1 MALLFYVCSTVLVLS
16 SALIFYYDLRERQI
30 ALWILLLFGLNA
42 IASVILFQ
50 GLQTLLY
57 NLLGTLIYLGFIW
70 LMLKAYLF
78 LKHKKNVAILD
89 EQLGKADVLILL
101 FIGLT
106 FNLPGMI
113 LFFCLGFVSSLLI
126 FMAFQFI
133 KSDALKTIPLAGL
146 LVFFY
151 LAALTIL
158 NLIPLEFIE
167 CSFITP

>member
-1 MALLFYVCSTVLVLS
+1 MNTLFYVCSTVLVLN
-16 SALIFYYDLRERQI
+16 SALILYYDLRERQI
-30 ALWILLLFGLNA
+30 ALWILLLFGADA
-42 IASVILFQ
+42 IASVILFRSFS
-50 GLQTLLY
+50 TLLY

-78 LKHKKNVAILD
+78 VKHKKNTVILD
-89 EQLGKADVLILL
+89 EQLGKADVLIII

-167 CSFITP
+167 CSFVKP

>member
-1 MALLFYVCSTVLVLS
+1 MDTLFYVCISILVIS
-16 SALIFYYDLRERQI
+16 SALILYYDFRERQI
-30 ALWILLLFGLNA
+30 ALWILLLFGMDT
-42 IASVILFQ
+42 IASVILFR
-50 GLQTLLY
+50 GLSSLLY
-57 NLLGTLIYLGFIW
+57 NLLETLIYLGFIW

-78 LKHKKNVAILD
+78 LKHKKNTVILD
-89 EQLGKADVLILL
+89 EQLGKADVLVIL

-151 LAALTIL
+151 LVALIIL

-167 CSFITP
+167 CSFIIP

>member
-1 MALLFYVCSTVLVLS
+1 MNTLFGVCILVLVIS
-16 SALIFYYDLRERQI
+16 SALIFYCDLKERQI
-30 ALWILLLFGLNA
+30 ALWILLLFGIDA

-50 GLQTLLY
+50 GIQTLWY
-57 NLLGTLIYLGFIW
+57 NLLGALIYLGFIW

-78 LKHKKNVAILD
+78 VKHKKNTVILD
-89 EQLGKADVLILL
+89 EQLGKADVLVIV

-126 FMAFQFI
+126 FIAFQFI

-151 LAALTIL
+151 LTALIIL
-158 NLIPLEFIE
+158 NLIPLEFIG
-167 CSFITP
+167 CSFVKP

>member
-1 MALLFYVCSTVLVLS
+1 MLPLFYTCISLLVIS
-16 SALIFYYDLRERQI
+16 SALIFYYDWKERQI
-30 ALWILLLFGLNA
+30 ALWILLLFGADA

-50 GLQTLLY
+50 GLSTLWH

-78 LKHKKNVAILD
+78 VKHKKNTVILD
-89 EQLGKADVLILL
+89 EQLGKADVLVIV

-106 FNLPGMI
+106 FNLPGMV

-133 KSDALKTIPLAGL
+133 KSGALKTIPLAGL

-151 LAALTIL
+151 LTSLIIL
-158 NLIPLEFIE
+158 KLIPLEFIE
-167 CSFITP
+167 CSFIKP

>member
-1 MALLFYVCSTVLVLS
+1 MNTLFYVCSTVLVLS
-16 SALIFYYDLRERQI
+16 SALILYYDLRERQI
-30 ALWILLLFGLNA
+30 ALWILLLFGADA
-42 IASVILFQ
+42 IASVILFRSFS
-50 GLQTLLY
+50 TLLY

-78 LKHKKNVAILD
+78 VKHKKNTVILD
-89 EQLGKADVLILL
+89 EQLGKADVLVIL

-167 CSFITP
+167 CSFVKP

>member
-1 MALLFYVCSTVLVLS
+1 MALLFYVCSTVLALS
-16 SALIFYYDLRERQI
+16 SALILYYDWKERQI
-30 ALWILLLFGLNA
+30 ALWILLLFGADA
-42 IASVILFQ
+42 IASVILFR
-50 GLQTLLY
+50 GVQTLLF

-78 LKHKKNVAILD
+78 VKHNKNTVILD
-89 EQLGKADVLILL
+89 EQLGKADVLVIL

-126 FMAFQFI
+126 FIAFQFI
-133 KSDALKTIPLAGL
+133 KSDAPKTIPLAGL

-151 LAALTIL
+151 LVVLIIL
-158 NLIPLEFIE
+158 NLIPLDFIG
-167 CSFITP
+167 CSFVKP